1 MSRVSLTRTV
11 RAAGKERALAYA
23 TNDEFGR
30 NFISTEKDTPPRHL
44 GTRYDSAGNFLYE
57 PGNTFVSHVV
67 DGSQSQ
73 KQLVEV
79 RERLRALPYSNHF
92 TFTPVS
98 SLHKTLFQGVIEGRR
113 GREYWP
119 AALPADAALPETTSW
134 IDERLDGFSVKA
146 PFRIKADMVTPLG
159 VVVSGLTD
167 ADEKI
172 MRDARDALA
181 ERLGYRHPDHD
192 DYTFHIT
199 LAYQLDWLPP
209 EAEAIYLPALAE
221 MKTLLDALPEG
232 IELDMPAFCVFDDM
246 EEFRPLREIG

>member
-1 MSRVSLTRTV
+1 M
-11 RAAGKERALAYA
+11 AYA
-23 TNDEFGR
+23 TNDDFAR
-30 NFISTEKDTPPRHL
+30 HFTSTGKDAPPRHL

-67 DGSQSQ
+67 DGSESQ
-73 KQLVEV
+73 KALVEI
-79 RERLRALPYSNHF
+79 RERLRALPYARHF

-119 AALPADAALPETTSW
+119 AELPVDAGIADTTTW
-134 IDERLDGFSVKA
+134 IGERLDGFSLKA

-167 ADEKI
+167 ADERI

-181 ERLGYRHPDHD
+181 DRLGYRHPDHG

-209 EAEAIYLPALAE
+209 EAETAYLRALAE
-221 MKTLLDALPEG
+221 MKTRLDALPQG
-232 IELDMPAFCVFDDM
+232 IELDAPAFCVFDDM
-246 EEFRPLREIG
+246 EEFRPLRPVG

>member
-1 MSRVSLTRTV
+1 M
-11 RAAGKERALAYA
+11 AYA
-23 TNDEFGR
+23 TNDDFAR
-30 NFISTEKDTPPRHL
+30 HFISTGKDAPPRHL
-44 GTRYDSAGNFLYE
+44 GTRYDRAGNFLHE

-67 DGSQSQ
+67 DGSDSQ
-73 KQLVEV
+73 KALIEV
-79 RERLRALPYSNHF
+79 RERLRALPYARHF

-119 AALPADAALPETTSW
+119 ADLPADAGISDVTAW
-134 IDERLDGFSVKA
+134 VDERLDGFSVEA

-159 VVVSGLTD
+159 IVVSGLTG
-167 ADEKI
+167 ADEAV

-181 ERLGYRHPDHD
+181 HRLGYRHPDHD

-209 EAEAIYLPALAE
+209 EAEAMYLPALAE
-221 MKTLLDALPEG
+221 MKTLLDALPHG
-232 IELDMPAFCVFDDM
+232 IELDAPAFCVFDDM
-246 EEFRPLREIG
+246 EEFRPLRLVG

>member
-1 MSRVSLTRTV
+1 MKRKTALPYETNEHFSRSFTS
-11 RAAGKERALAYA
+11 AG
-23 TNDEFGR
+23 
-30 NFISTEKDTPPRHL
+30 KDTPPRHL
-44 GTRYDSAGNFLYE
+44 GTRYDRAGNFLYE

-73 KQLVEV
+73 RALMEV
-79 RERLRALPYSNHF
+79 RERLRVMPYADHF

-119 AALPADAALPETTSW
+119 AALPTDAAIPETTAW
-134 IDERLDGFSVKA
+134 IDERLEGFSVA

-167 ADEKI
+167 ADERV
-172 MRDARDALA
+172 MREARDALA
-181 ERLGYRHPDHD
+181 KRLGYRHPDHD

-221 MKTLLDALPEG
+221 MKTLLDALPKG
-232 IELDMPAFCVFDDM
+232 IELDIPAFCVFDDM